1 MTIRNEEEL
10 RMFEDKIKR
19 CKRAVLLVTPEGE
32 QFDLTTFVG
41 RIQGINAML
50 RMRDDCQEPE
60 LFISCFEDEM
70 IIFEFFE
77 YLDHCRKAA

>member
-1 MTIRNEEEL
+1 
-10 RMFEDKIKR
+10 MFENILNR
-19 CKRAVLLVTPEGE
+19 CKSTVLLVTMEGE
-32 QFDLTTFVG
+32 QFDLTTPMG

-60 LFISCFEDEM
+60 LFTSCFEDEM
-70 IIFEFFE
+70 IIFE

>member
-10 RMFEDKIKR
+10 KMFETILNR
-19 CKRAVLLVTPEGE
+19 CKSTVLLVTMEGE
-32 QFDLTTFVG
+32 QFDLTTPMG

-60 LFISCFEDEM
+60 LFTSCFEDEM
-70 IIFEFFE
+70 IIFE

>member
-10 RMFEDKIKR
+10 RMFEKMLNR
-19 CKRAVLLVTPEGE
+19 CKRTVLLVTPEGE

-60 LFISCFEDEM
+60 LFTSCFEDEM
-70 IIFEFFE
+70 IIFE

>member
-10 RMFEDKIKR
+10 RMFEDMIKR
-19 CKRAVLLVTPEGE
+19 CKRTVLLVTPEGE

-50 RMRDDCQEPE
+50 RMR
-60 LFISCFEDEM
+60 
-70 IIFEFFE
+70 
-77 YLDHCRKAA
+77 

>member
-10 RMFEDKIKR
+10 RMFEDMIKR
-19 CKRAVLLVTPEGE
+19 CKRTVLLVTPEGE
-32 QFDLTTFVG
+32 PTFVG

-50 RMRDDCQEPE
+50 RMKDDCQEPE
-60 LFISCFEDEM
+60 LFTSCFEDEM
-70 IIFEFFE
+70 IILE